1 MNVFPKRRPPAEINV
16 FDVSTVERDIAEVI
30 ASHPQLPATGD
41 AFAPKTILPLPS
53 YVEHLPGVDE
63 IGRLTAEAVVKEYET
78 TAKEIEATMAELLA
92 AQRRC
97 EEETAKLQ
105 QVIEEM
111 KAVAEH
117 YRAEGKRAFEQIER
131 LSKMT
136 ADARQAC
143 VDLRDRITT
152 V

>member
-1 MNVFPKRRPPAEINV
+1 MRIAARRSVVPASP
-16 FDVSTVERDIAEVI
+16 FDIGEVEKDIAEVI
-30 ASHPQLPATGD
+30 KNSPPATVEM
-41 AFAPKTILPLPS
+41 FAPKNSLPA

-63 IGRLTAEAVVKEYET
+63 IGRLTAEAVVKEYEN

-92 AQRRC
+92 VQRRC
-97 EEETAKLQ
+97 EEVTSELQ
-105 QVIEEM
+105 RVTDEM
-111 KAVAEH
+111 KSVAER
-117 YRAEGKRAFEQIER
+117 YREEGKRAFEQIER

-143 VDLRDRITT
+143 TDLRAKIGD